1 MEIKN
6 ERGMSLNGKNT
17 ALLIIDLQI
26 GSFLDKLIYKDD
38 ELLKNIQFLI
48 SKARIEQA
56 PIFFTKHNGKAGTL
70 NYKGNP
76 GWEIHPSIPLL
87 KEDVIIE
94 KDYPDSFQQ
103 TDLQQQLVTRKI
115 SRIIITGIQSEIC
128 VDATCRRAF
137 SQGYEVI
144 LAEDG
149 HSTCDSNILNASQ
162 IINHHNN
169 IHAEWFAS
177 VKKAEEIFF

>member
-1 MEIKN
+1 MN
-6 ERGMSLNGKNT
+6 EKNT
-17 ALLIIDLQI
+17 ALLIIDVQI
-26 GSFLDKLIYKDD
+26 GSFWEAELIYKGN
-38 ELLKNIQFLI
+38 ELLNNIQFLI

-70 NYKGNP
+70 SQKGNP

-149 HSTCDSNILNASQ
+149 HSTYNSNILNASQ
-162 IINHHNN
+162 IIKHHNN
-169 IHAEWFAS
+169 IHTQWFAS
-177 VKKAEEIFF
+177 VQKTKEIFF

>member
-1 MEIKN
+1 M
-6 ERGMSLNGKNT
+6 NGKNT
-17 ALLIIDLQI
+17 ALLIIDVQI
-26 GSFLDKLIYKDD
+26 GSFLEAELIYKGN

-56 PIFFTKHNGKAGTL
+56 SIFFTKHNGKTGTL
-70 NYKGNP
+70 TKKGNP
-76 GWEIHPSIPLL
+76 GWEIHPSIPPL

-144 LAEDG
+144 LVEDG
-149 HSTCDSNILNASQ
+149 HSTYNSNILNASQ

-169 IHAEWFAS
+169 IHAQWFAS
-177 VKKAEEIFF
+177 VQKTKEIFF